1 MVKNLLEI
9 ALILAVLKEE
19 IRKIS
24 LLSNKQEVNKQSKL
38 HAIVILIPKR
48 TCSKTSLFSGKIKV
62 NKPWSR
68 DQ

>member
-38 HAIVILIPKR
+38 HTIVISTPKR
-48 TCSKTSLFSGKIKV
+48 TCSNTSLFSGKNKV